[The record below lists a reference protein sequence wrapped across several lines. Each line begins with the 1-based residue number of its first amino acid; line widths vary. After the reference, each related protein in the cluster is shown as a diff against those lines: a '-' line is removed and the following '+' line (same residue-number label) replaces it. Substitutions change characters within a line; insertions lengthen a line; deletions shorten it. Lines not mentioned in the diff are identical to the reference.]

1 MKLRYLLAALATFVL
16 APFLF
21 GWVLYALTYA
31 IGGQL
36 FVLVWLLPAPLLLVQ
51 IHPRGEVMTWRPYG
65 ELTPLLKAFRSNKG
79 RSSLLALECF
89 LLMRREAPHHY
100 RAGVLDWLRQWP
112 NQ

>member
-36 FVLVWLLPAPLLLVQ
+36 FVLVWLLPLIYCLFKSIP
-51 IHPRGEVMTWRPYG
+51 
-65 ELTPLLKAFRSNKG
+65 
-79 RSSLLALECF
+79 
-89 LLMRREAPHHY
+89 
-100 RAGVLDWLRQWP
+100 GVKS
-112 NQ
+112 